1 MSEHIVDQVLGRE
14 KREAVR
20 FAEYKE
26 KNNVMNK
33 RNQKRLLSGLELQ
46 LDTSAEHFEA
56 SGQKFTNYGLEPEL
70 IIVENSEEALVLQRM
85 LKAFVADQFKRK
97 KQTIKYEFP
106 NEKISDFLEVMQE
119 WWDSVDTTQQ
129 KQMGMHEF
137 SALMVEKGIVSKTFE
152 VIRMVKTTIGE
163 KIGQTGIIKYSQF
176 QKIFARAFL
185 RGALMNIYYY
195 LRKITDREGV
205 EQTTGAE
212 GSAERQNP
220 AG

>member
-85 LKAFVADQFKRK
+85 LKAFVAD
-97 KQTIKYEFP
+97 
-106 NEKISDFLEVMQE
+106 
-119 WWDSVDTTQQ
+119 
-129 KQMGMHEF
+129 
-137 SALMVEKGIVSKTFE
+137 
-152 VIRMVKTTIGE
+152 
-163 KIGQTGIIKYSQF
+163 
-176 QKIFARAFL
+176 
-185 RGALMNIYYY
+185 
-195 LRKITDREGV
+195 
-205 EQTTGAE
+205 
-212 GSAERQNP
+212 
-220 AG
+220 